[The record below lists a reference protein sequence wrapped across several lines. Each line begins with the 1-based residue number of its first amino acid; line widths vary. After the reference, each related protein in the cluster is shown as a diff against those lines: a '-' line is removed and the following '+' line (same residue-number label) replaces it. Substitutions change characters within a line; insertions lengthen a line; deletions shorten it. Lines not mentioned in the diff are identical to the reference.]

1 VTAHETRRV
10 VAVLACRAE
19 STRLYGK
26 PMQLVGD
33 RPILRHLVD
42 RLEQVR
48 GIDQIALAISDSPS
62 HGVFEAFAKQH
73 GLGCTIGPER
83 DVLGRLIACAEAFGA
98 GTVVRV
104 TTENPFVYWE
114 NLDALLALHAETAAT
129 LTVTDDLP
137 VGAAIEVVSLD
148 GWREAHRHGNQ
159 RQRTQAPAEYFTA
172 HPDRFRINRVPAP
185 KAAAAPDL
193 RLTVD
198 SPEDLML
205 VRAVWQA
212 LESGNRLIAL
222 EEIVAFLRS
231 RPEVAAVNAHL
242 RAPYLWHSPGTPGSG
257 A

>member
-1 VTAHETRRV
+1 VTGREPVRV

-26 PMQLVGD
+26 PMQLIGD

-48 GIDQIALAISDSPS
+48 SIDKIALAISDSPS

-73 GLGCTIGPER
+73 RLGCTIGPEL
-83 DVLGRLIACAEAFGA
+83 DVLGRLIACAETFGA
-98 GTVVRV
+98 DTVVRV

-114 NLDALLALHAETAAT
+114 NLDALIALHAKTSAT

-137 VGAAIEVVSLD
+137 VGAAIEVVSLAS
-148 GWREAHRHGNQ
+148 WREAHREGNE
-159 RQRTQAPAEYFTA
+159 RQRTQAPSEYFTA
-172 HPDRFRINRVPAP
+172 HADRFRINRVPAP
-185 KAAAAPDL
+185 VGVAAPDL

-205 VRAVWQA
+205 VRTVWQS
-212 LESGNRLIAL
+212 LHTGDRLIAL
-222 EEIVAFLRS
+222 EEIVAFLRGH
-231 RPEVAAVNAHL
+231 PEVAAINAHL
-242 RAPYLWHSPGTPGSG
+242 RAPYLWHSPGAPGPG